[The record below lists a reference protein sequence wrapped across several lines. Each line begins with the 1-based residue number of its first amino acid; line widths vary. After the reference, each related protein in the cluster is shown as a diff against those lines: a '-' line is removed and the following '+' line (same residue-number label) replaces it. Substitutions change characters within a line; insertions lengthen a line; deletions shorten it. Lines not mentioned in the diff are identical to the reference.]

1 MTVTYPTSSPT
12 RDALTMLRRNLR
24 HMQRYPSLTLMLLG
38 QPILFLLLFVYVF
51 GGTLG
56 NGLGNGLGG
65 AAVDAAAGREAYL
78 GFVTPTILIITITGA
93 ILGTAISVAM
103 DMTQGI
109 MARFKTMA
117 ISKASVLTGHVVGT
131 LIQTA
136 IGLTVVLGVAL
147 LVGFRPS
154 AGPVEWFAVIGLLLL
169 VTVALTWMAV
179 ALGLKAKSV
188 ETASNTPMVFTL
200 LPFLGSGFVPND
212 SLPAGL
218 RLFAEYQPFT
228 PVIETVRGLLL
239 GTSVADSWLLAVG
252 WCALFTVVGYGWSKS
267 LFRQE
272 RSR

>member
-1 MTVTYPTSSPT
+1 MTMTYPV
-12 RDALTMLRRNLR
+12 RDSLTMLRRNLR
-24 HMQRYPSLTLMLLG
+24 RMQRYPSLTLMLLG

-56 NGLGNGLGG
+56 NGLG
-65 AAVDAAAGREAYL
+65 DAAADGATGREAYI

-109 MARFKTMA
+109 MARFRTMS
-117 ISKASVLTGHVVGT
+117 ISKASVLTGHVIGT
-131 LIQTA
+131 LIQTV
-136 IGLTVVLGVAL
+136 IGLIAVLGVAL

-154 AGPVEWFAVIGLLLL
+154 AGPVEWLAVVGLLVL

-188 ETASNTPMVFTL
+188 ETASNTPLIFTL

-212 SLPAGL
+212 SLPAWL
-218 RLFAEYQPFT
+218 RWFAEYQPFT
-228 PVIETVRGLLL
+228 PIIKTLRGLLL
-239 GTSVADSWLLAVG
+239 GTPVGNSGLLAVG
-252 WCALFTVVGYGWSKS
+252 WCVLIATVGYVWSKS
-267 LFRQE
+267 LFRKE
-272 RSR
+272 RTR